1 MTRSIGQEFLFEI
14 MTSCYLVGVVVFSWP
29 MPFWA
34 SLLLAVGL
42 GIQLWFWR
50 EKGDAAAMAA
60 AALLGTPSEI
70 ICVKYGVWSYE
81 APGLFLG
88 IPVWIPLIWA
98 CLFCLFRRISITI
111 HGVVRRI
118 WPDSRTMWRRIFFGV
133 LGAAILAY
141 YVLVAFTIMRTIAAV
156 YSFFMLLAVIF
167 WHKERDILI
176 FVVGGI
182 LGTFGEY
189 VCMKLGFW
197 EYHFPFFRSIGLPI
211 SLPMAWG
218 LSGVMIGRIA
228 RIWETQKIGKSIE
241 EGRK

>member
-1 MTRSIGQEFLFEI
+1 MRRSIGQEFLFEI
-14 MTSCYLVGVVVFSWP
+14 MTSFYLVGVVVFFWRT
-29 MPFWA
+29 PFWA
-34 SLLLAVGL
+34 SLLLVFGL
-42 GIQLWFWR
+42 GIQLRFWG
-50 EKGDAAAMAA
+50 EKGDAATMAA

-70 ICVKYGVWSYE
+70 ICVKYGIWSYE

-98 CLFCLFRRISITI
+98 SLFCLFRRISITI
-111 HGVVRRI
+111 HGVVQRI
-118 WPDSRTMWRRIFFGV
+118 WPDSRTAWSRIFLGV
-133 LGAAILAY
+133 LGAVILVY
-141 YVLVAFTIMRTIAAV
+141 YVLVAFTIMQTIAAV

-167 WHKERDILI
+167 WHKGRDILI
-176 FVVGGI
+176 FIVAGI

-189 VCMKLGFW
+189 ICMKLGFW

-228 RIWETQKIGKSIE
+228 RIWGTQEIVKSIE
-241 EGRK
+241 EGRQ